1 MKMKIIFITIP
12 IVKEPWKK
20 VKPWLEKHKT
30 A

>member
-20 VKPWLEKHKT
+20 VKPWLENPT